1 MNSDPKIKLVTGS
14 NDFHTLSK
22 EILEYLW
29 QSSPT
34 EATLTGIHD
43 HDHELDRMDPES
55 LVEKNRR
62 LRGFLTR
69 LERLPLLELSPD
81 DHIDWLMLKNH
92 LVSRIHGFEELRYF
106 ETYPSG
112 YLETCLYGL
121 FIMIIRNYAP
131 VHERCVAF
139 LARLRQVPRLL
150 AEGRQNLKDPPAL
163 FTRLAIEVCATGPLF
178 FQSACQEMARAVP
191 ALASDLER
199 ASRDAQSAFSEF
211 QHDLEANWIGR
222 PGRPF
227 AIGLDNFNFKLRTDH
242 LLPYSADEI
251 LRIGETLKTAT
262 ESELERTAHEIDR
275 DKPWWQLIEELKE
288 KHPPADRLAATYKN
302 EMIAARDF
310 VSKQGLVTIP
320 AGEELEVIPTPPFD
334 RPTLP
339 YAAYMSPAP
348 FEREQKGFFYVTPID
363 ESRSQEEQQ
372 AQLKGHSLY
381 NIPVIALH
389 EGYPGHH
396 LQLIRANQIP
406 SPVRRIL
413 ATTVFI
419 EGWALYCE
427 EMMYETGF
435 YRDPRIVLFKLK
447 NQLWRAC
454 RVLIDVGLHTGG
466 MTFEQAVD
474 LLVDAAKLQRE
485 HAEKEVTRYAY
496 TPTQPMSYLIGKKQI
511 VELRADY
518 QKKLGRDFNLREFHD
533 RLLGFGSIP
542 VVLIREALGL
552 PGR

>member
-1 MNSDPKIKLVTGS
+1 MNGDPKIKLATGS

-43 HDHELDRMDPES
+43 HDHELDRMDPEA

-62 LRGFLTR
+62 LRDYLTR
-69 LERLPLLELSPD
+69 LERLPQLELSPD
-81 DHIDWLMLKNH
+81 DQIDWHMLKNH

-131 VHERCVAF
+131 VHERCAAF

-150 AEGRQNLKDPPAL
+150 AEGRKNLKDPPAL

-178 FQSACQEMARAVP
+178 FQSACQEMSQAAP
-191 ALASDLER
+191 ALASDLEH

-211 QHDLEANWIGR
+211 QQDLEVNWSGR

-262 ESELERTAHEIDR
+262 ESEIERTAHEIDR

-288 KHPPADRLAATYKN
+288 KHPSADRLAATYKN

-310 VSKQGLVTIP
+310 VSQQGLVTIP

-363 ESRSQEEQQ
+363 ESRSLEEQR

-396 LQLIRANQIP
+396 LQLIRANQVP

-485 HAEKEVTRYAY
+485 HAEKEVTRYAC

-552 PGR
+552 PNR